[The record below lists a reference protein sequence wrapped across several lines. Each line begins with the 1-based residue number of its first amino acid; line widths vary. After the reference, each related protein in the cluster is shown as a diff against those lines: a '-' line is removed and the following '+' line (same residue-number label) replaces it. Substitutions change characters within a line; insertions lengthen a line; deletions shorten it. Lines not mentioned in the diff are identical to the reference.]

1 MLDPAEATAAELGA
15 NYMLYYNQQLAYKDS
30 ELNRLRVAK
39 SDLEY
44 KLKQLADEHSV
55 DIERMQAQI
64 GLLKDEIER
73 CKLNDA
79 RVDLNRENLEY
90 IKNVVFNYMTARDA
104 NVRASMINAIIQILK
119 FSKSEK
125 MKLNQMMNGTGGA
138 GAGAAVGSQ
147 SSSTGK
153 LP

>member
-1 MLDPAEATAAELGA
+1 MLDSAEATAAELGA

-30 ELNRLRVAK
+30 ELNKLRVAK

-44 KLKQLADEHSV
+44 KLKQLVDEHSV

-125 MKLNQMMNGTGGA
+125 MKLNQLMNGAGGA
-138 GAGAAVGSQ
+138 GAVVGSL
-147 SSSTGK
+147 SPTTGK